1 MYIMA
6 TSELTTTANIPT
18 ASIAY
23 EKINL
28 AGADKPFRGIT
39 FRLEEEQQVYLGF
52 QADLS
57 TSVTNNFRVSEVK
70 LLQYSEMTYDRLQA
84 LIAEVTEGVASLKVD
99 NNTGHYSVEAYA
111 LVTEAIAEAKK
122 LDKKA
127 SIEGVTAAYET
138 LAQAYAD
145 LQNSSAQQEF
155 RVQSV
160 KLVTYTAIEDDIEA
174 VKQQATDT
182 HIIYILQGVRVA
194 SPINALPQGLYIV
207 DGKKLL
213 IP

>member
-1 MYIMA
+1 MDAA
-6 TSELTTTANIPT
+6 TENVNTSDVPNEALAYMR
-18 ASIAY
+18 IAECKNDKQY
-23 EKINL
+23 WGIKFTL
-28 AGADKPFRGIT
+28 DKP
-39 FRLEEEQQVYLGF
+39 EAVMLGW
-52 QADLS
+52 Q
-57 TSVTNNFRVSEVK
+57 
-70 LLQYSEMTYDRLQA
+70 
-84 LIAEVTEGVASLKVD
+84 
-99 NNTGHYSVEAYA
+99 
-111 LVTEAIAEAKK
+111 
-122 LDKKA
+122 
-127 SIEGVTAAYET
+127 
-138 LAQAYAD
+138 AD

-182 HIIYILQGVRVA
+182 HIIYTLQGVRVA